1 MVDTR
6 TPEQRRYI
14 MQSVRSKNTGPEMIV
29 RRIAHA
35 LGYRFRV
42 HRRDLPGTPDLVFP
56 SRRKAIYV
64 HGCFWHG
71 HGCPK
76 GKLPKSRPEFWIPK
90 IARNKE
96 RDADTVAAMEAM
108 GWETLTLWQCE
119 TKDRDAVVKALVD
132 FLGPPGAVASA
143 SR

>member
-6 TPEQRRYI
+6 TPEQRRHI

-29 RRIAHA
+29 RRIAHR

-56 SRRKAIYV
+56 SRKKAIYV

-71 HGCPK
+71 HRCSK

-90 IARNKE
+90 ISRNKE
-96 RDADTVAAMEAM
+96 RDLGAVAAMEAM
-108 GWETLTLWQCE
+108 GWDTLTLWQCE
-119 TKDRDAVVKALVD
+119 TKDRDAVAKALVD
-132 FLGPPGAVASA
+132 FLGPPGAGAPV
-143 SR
+143 

>member
-1 MVDTR
+1 
-6 TPEQRRYI
+6 

-71 HGCPK
+71 HGCSK
-76 GKLPKSRPEFWIPK
+76 GKLPKSRPEFWLPK

-96 RDADTVAAMEAM
+96 RDLDAVAAMGIR
-108 GWETLTLWQCE
+108 GWETLTVWQCE
-119 TKDRDAVVKALVD
+119 TKDRDAVAKALVD
-132 FLGPPGAVASA
+132 FLGPPRAGSST